1 MGLLAW
7 NILPCDIETALQ
19 IFQRVMDEGMNEGR
33 ISLFWQVYM
42 LRGIEDVVCHI
53 GDIMICSKTKGTL

>member
-7 NILPCDIETALQ
+7 NILPSVIKTAPQ

-33 ISLFWQVYM
+33 KSLFWQVYM
-42 LRGIEDVVCHI
+42 LRGIEDVV
-53 GDIMICSKTKGTL
+53 